1 MSTDTQKL
9 DNMQSNLDKQ
19 FQDIMDNLEEKNK
32 ELRELKKQ
40 KQQMMSNELRY
51 NETQKNVD
59 KQYFIYMSFNLLLVT
74 SLIIGYKFVSR

>member
-1 MSTDTQKL
+1 MTTDTQELNNMSSDL
-9 DNMQSNLDKQ
+9 DTQ
-19 FQDIMDNLEEKNK
+19 FQEIMDNLEEKNK

-40 KQQMMSNELRY
+40 KQQMKSNELRY

-74 SLIIGYKFVSR
+74 SLILGYKFVSR

>member
-1 MSTDTQKL
+1 MSTD
-9 DNMQSNLDKQ
+9 LDKQ
-19 FQDIMDNLEEKNK
+19 FQEIMDNLEEKNK

-51 NETQKNVD
+51 NDTQQNVD
-59 KQYFIYMSFNLLLVT
+59 KQYYIYMSFNLLLVT

>member
-1 MSTDTQKL
+1 MSTD
-9 DNMQSNLDKQ
+9 LDKQ
-19 FQDIMDNLEEKNK
+19 FQEIMDNLEEKNK

-40 KQQMMSNELRY
+40 KQQMKSNELRY
-51 NETQKNVD
+51 NESQKNVD

>member
-1 MSTDTQKL
+1 MSTDTKEL

-19 FQDIMDNLEEKNK
+19 FQEIMDNLEEKNK

-40 KQQMMSNELRY
+40 KHQMMSNELRY

-59 KQYFIYMSFNLLLVT
+59 KQYYIYMSFNLLLVT
-74 SLIIGYKFVSR
+74 SLILGYKFVSR

>member
-1 MSTDTQKL
+1 MTIDEQKL
-9 DNMQSNLDKQ
+9 NNMQSDLDKQ
-19 FQDIMDNLEEKNK
+19 FQEIMDNLEEKNK

-74 SLIIGYKFVSR
+74 SLILGYKFVSR